1 MFCDDRCDERQSL
14 DKLLAKYLQLE
25 PGNLDQTDIMRKNL
39 EYYQARGGASQMRL
53 LLKAE
58 GVKKCKN
65 RFFELDA
72 EKTLSENLAGKT
84 IVEFP
89 TIYVV
94 YDDVVKEFDVIDS
107 GEYRLMYLIST
118 YNVIII

>member
-1 MFCDDRCDERQSL
+1 MFCDDRCDERQPL
-14 DKLLAKYLQLE
+14 HKLLAKYLEIQ
-25 PGNLDQTDIMRKNL
+25 PGNPDQTDIMRKNL

-65 RFFELDA
+65 RFFEMDSDQ
-72 EKTLSENLAGKT
+72 TLSENLAGKT

-89 TIYVV
+89 TVYVV
-94 YDDVVKEFDVIDS
+94 YDDFVKEFDVIDS
-107 GEYRLMYLIST
+107 GK
-118 YNVIII
+118 

>member
-1 MFCDDRCDERQSL
+1 MFCDDRCDERL
-14 DKLLAKYLQLE
+14 PLHTLLAKYLELQ
-25 PGNLDQTDIMRKNL
+25 PGNPDQTDTIRKNL
-39 EYYQARGGASQMRL
+39 EYYQARGGAAKMRL

-72 EKTLSENLAGKT
+72 YKSLRENVANKT

-89 TIYVV
+89 TVYVV

-107 GEYRLMYLIST
+107 GK
-118 YNVIII
+118 